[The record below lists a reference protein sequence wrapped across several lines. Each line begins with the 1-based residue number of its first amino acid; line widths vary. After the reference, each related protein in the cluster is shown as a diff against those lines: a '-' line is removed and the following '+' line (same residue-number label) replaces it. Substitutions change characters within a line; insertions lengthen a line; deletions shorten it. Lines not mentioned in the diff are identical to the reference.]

1 MARDRDVTDAE
12 LAILQVLW
20 EEGSV
25 PVRRLTDRLY
35 GTGGR
40 PAHTTVHK
48 LLERLEA
55 KGCVRRDRS
64 GPIQMIEA
72 TVSREELI
80 GRRAQALADALC
92 GGSLVSLLS
101 HLVDPKRL
109 ATRDRQSLRDHFE
122 RLDKSRPDRD
132 RDQGRG

>member
-20 EEGSV
+20 EEGAV

-35 GTGGR
+35 GTGER
-40 PAHTTVHK
+40 AAHTTVHK

-55 KGCVRRDRS
+55 KGCVRRDRG

-101 HLVDPKRL
+101 HLVDPRRL
-109 ATRDRQSLRDHFE
+109 AARDRKSLRDHFE
-122 RLDKSRPDRD
+122 RLDQGKPDRD
-132 RDQGRG
+132 RGQGQG